1 MSDRI
6 VALTVPQLGLTM
18 KKGTVAAWHVAPGVA
33 LRAGDPVF
41 DIETEKVSSEC
52 AAPCAGVLRRQVA
65 PAGTTLAVGEL
76 VGVIAPPDIDEAQID
91 RFVATFE
98 PDQRV

>member
-18 KKGTVAAWHVAPGVA
+18 KEGTVAAWHAAPGA
-33 LRAGDPVF
+33 ELRAGDAVF
-41 DIETEKVSSEC
+41 DIETEKVTSEC
-52 AAPCAGVLRRQVA
+52 DAPCAGVLRRQVV
-65 PAGTTLAVGEL
+65 PTGTTLAVGEL
-76 VGVIAPPDIDEAQID
+76 VGVIAPPDVDDAQID
-91 RFVATFE
+91 RFVADFK